1 MFESLVNSDRYQTLN
16 KKHGWN
22 LRLRALLIQIGIK
35 PLEDVT
41 TYTQGLRALLIQIGI
56 KLKLMIVRMAL
67 SLRALLIQIGI
78 KLRENLK
85 LVLIV

>member
-56 KLKLMIVRMAL
+56 KPSRLFGATDPC
-67 SLRALLIQIGI
+67 LRVLLILYVGN
-78 KLRENLK
+78 NLQM
-85 LVLIV
+85 